1 MIKLSLNEMKN
12 WFLTQEI
19 STEANQ
25 NKNNKKI
32 QNDFNQAIDALRETK
47 NKITWINSNVINI
60 KKSILNHHEK
70 YEFLLVDLFVL

>member
-47 NKITWINSNVINI
+47 NKIT
-60 KKSILNHHEK
+60 
-70 YEFLLVDLFVL
+70 